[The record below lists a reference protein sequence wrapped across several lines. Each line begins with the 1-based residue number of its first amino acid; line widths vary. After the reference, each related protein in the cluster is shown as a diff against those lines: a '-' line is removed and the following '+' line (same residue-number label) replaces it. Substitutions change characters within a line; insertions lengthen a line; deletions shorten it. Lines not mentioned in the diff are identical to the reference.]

1 MQIMVD
7 TREKQLAI
15 RKILAEF
22 ERQEIQYLSSK
33 LYVVDYVSLDN
44 SRLAIDRKQN
54 LTEVCGNMCQQH
66 KRFTGELM
74 RAQEAGIQLVIL
86 VEHSPHIKSIN
97 DVEKWINPRNKQW
110 EKSLREKIGIGLDDR
125 IEDVIAILK
134 YRGFKVPAPPTTGGS
149 LAKFMRTTS
158 EKYGVR
164 WEFCN
169 KNQTGKRIIEILRDG
184 L

>member
-1 MQIMVD
+1 
-7 TREKQLAI
+7 
-15 RKILAEF
+15 
-22 ERQEIQYLSSK
+22 
-33 LYVVDYVSLDN
+33 
-44 SRLAIDRKQN
+44 
-54 LTEVCGNMCQQH
+54 
-66 KRFTGELM
+66 M
-74 RAQEAGIQLVIL
+74 RAQDAGIQLVIL
-86 VEHSPHIKSIN
+86 VEHSPYIKSID

-110 EKSLREKIGIGLDDR
+110 EKNLREKIGLGLDDR

-134 YRGFKVPAPPTTGGS
+134 YRGFKVTAPPTTGES